1 MILSCQGIGLVA
13 MTFIAAITHQLHG
26 FELLLHNITQ
36 VHCLDSWMENL
47 CAAAA
52 VPNHD

>member
-1 MILSCQGIGLVA
+1 MNLSCLGIGLVA

-47 CAAAA
+47 YSSSSA
-52 VPNHD
+52 